1 MRSSVTRLPS
11 KCNPDA
17 SATLSHMADGTRPRA
32 LLWILIGGGA
42 FFLFTLVIFSLLYFS
57 VRGNDSEFPIGGGE
71 KIAVLDVRGV
81 ILQARPFVDQLKKYS
96 DDSSIKAIILRIDSP
111 GGGAAA
117 SQEMYDAV
125 RRVRDQK
132 KKMVVAS
139 VQTVGA
145 SGAYYIASGA
155 TKIYANRASIVGSI
169 GVIAEWVNYGDL
181 MRWAKLKEVL
191 FKAGELKDAGD
202 PARDMTPSEQAY
214 LQSLVN
220 DMYGQFIRD
229 VSDGRK
235 MKYEDIRAI
244 ASGRVWTGEQA
255 MSLKLIDQIGG
266 FQAAVDDT
274 AKAVGIRGEPTLV
287 HPEEKKRTLADI
299 LFGDMTELLPAQARM
314 LQTNNPGFFYL
325 WR

>member
-1 MRSSVTRLPS
+1 
-11 KCNPDA
+11 
-17 SATLSHMADGTRPRA
+17 MANGERPRT
-32 LLWILIGGGA
+32 LIWILIGGGA
-42 FFLFTLVIFSLLYFS
+42 FFIFTLLIFSLLYFS
-57 VRGNDSEFPIGGGE
+57 VRGNDSEFDLGGGD
-71 KIAVLDVRGV
+71 KIAVLDVEGV
-81 ILQARPFVDQLKKYS
+81 ILQAKPFVDQLKRYA
-96 DDSSIKAIILRIDSP
+96 DDSSIKAIVLRIDSP

-132 KKMVVAS
+132 KKMIVAS

-155 TKIYANRASIVGSI
+155 NKIYANRASIVGSI

-181 MRWAKLKEVL
+181 LRWAKLKEVV
-191 FKAGELKDAGD
+191 FTAGALKDAGD
-202 PARDMTPSEQAY
+202 PGRDMTPAEQEY

-220 DMYGQFIRD
+220 EMYGQFIRD
-229 VSDGRK
+229 VADGRK
-235 MKYEDIRAI
+235 MKVEDVKNM
-244 ASGRVWTGEQA
+244 ASGRVWTGEQGLG
-255 MSLKLIDQIGG
+255 LKLIDQIGG

-274 AKAVGIRGEPTLV
+274 AKAVGIKGEPSLV
-287 HPEEKKRTLADI
+287 HPEEKKKSLLDI
-299 LFGDMTELLPAQARM
+299 LFGDVTQLLPAQARM

>member
-1 MRSSVTRLPS
+1 MA
-11 KCNPDA
+11 DA
-17 SATLSHMADGTRPRA
+17 SRPRT
-32 LLWILIGGGA
+32 LIWILIGGGA
-42 FFLFTLVIFSLLYFS
+42 FFLFTLIIFSLLYFS
-57 VRGNDSEFPIGGGE
+57 VRGNDSDFSIGGGE
-71 KIAVLDVRGV
+71 KIAVLDVQGV
-81 ILQARPFVDQLKKYS
+81 ILQTRPFVDELKKYG

-132 KKMVVAS
+132 KKVIVAS
-139 VQTVGA
+139 IQTVGA

-202 PARDMTPSEQAY
+202 PARDMTPAERAY

-229 VSDGRK
+229 VSEGRK
-235 MKYEDIRAI
+235 MKFEDVKGM

-255 MSLKLIDQIGG
+255 MGLKLIDQIGG

-274 AKAVGIRGEPTLV
+274 AKTVGIRGEPTLV
-287 HPEEKKRTLADI
+287 HPEEKKRSLADL
-299 LFGDMTELLPAQARM
+299 LFGDITQLLPAQARM

>member
-1 MRSSVTRLPS
+1 MS
-11 KCNPDA
+11 NGD
-17 SATLSHMADGTRPRA
+17 RPRT

-42 FFLFTLVIFSLLYFS
+42 FFLFTLLIFSLLYFS
-57 VRGNDSEFPIGGGE
+57 IRGGDTDFVGGGD
-71 KIAVLDVRGV
+71 KIAVLDVEGV
-81 ILQARPFVDQLKKYS
+81 ILQAKPFVDQLKKYG

-125 RRVRDQK
+125 RRIRDQK
-132 KKMVVAS
+132 KKMIVVS

-155 TKIYANRASIVGSI
+155 NKIYANRASIVGSI

-181 MRWAKLKEVL
+181 LHWAKLKEVI
-191 FKAGELKDAGD
+191 FTAGALKDAGD
-202 PARDMTPSEQAY
+202 PARDMTPVEQQY

-220 DMYGQFIRD
+220 DMYLQFIRD
-229 VSDGRK
+229 VADGRK
-235 MKYEDIRAI
+235 LKVDDVKNI
-244 ASGRVWTGEQA
+244 ASGRVWTGEEA
-255 MSLKLIDQIGG
+255 LTLKLIDQLGG

-274 AKAVGIRGEPTLV
+274 AKAVGIHGEPSLV
-287 HPEEKKRTLADI
+287 HPEEKKKTLWDI
-299 LFGDMTELLPAQARM
+299 LFGDITQLLPAQARM

>member
-1 MRSSVTRLPS
+1 
-11 KCNPDA
+11 
-17 SATLSHMADGTRPRA
+17 MAEGQRQRT

-42 FFLFTLVIFSLLYFS
+42 FFIFTLLIFSLLYFS
-57 VRGNDSEFPIGGGE
+57 VRGNDSEFDLGGGD
-71 KIAVLDVRGV
+71 KIAVLDVEGV
-81 ILQARPFVDQLKKYS
+81 ILQAKPFVDQLKRYA
-96 DDSSIKAIILRIDSP
+96 DDSSIKAIVLRIDSP

-117 SQEMYDAV
+117 SQEMYDSV
-125 RRVRDQK
+125 RKVRDQK

-155 TKIYANRASIVGSI
+155 NKIYANRASIVGSI
-169 GVIAEWVNYGDL
+169 GVIAEWVNYADL
-181 MRWAKLKEVL
+181 LRWAKLKEVI
-191 FKAGELKDAGD
+191 FTAGSLKDAGD
-202 PARDMTPSEQAY
+202 PGRDMTPAEQEY

-220 DMYGQFIRD
+220 EMYGQFIRD
-229 VSDGRK
+229 VADGRK
-235 MKYEDIRAI
+235 LKVDDVKNI

-255 MSLKLIDQIGG
+255 LSLKLIDQIGG

-274 AKAVGIRGEPTLV
+274 AKTVGIKGEPSLV
-287 HPEEKKRTLADI
+287 HPEEKKKSLLDI
-299 LFGDMTELLPAQARM
+299 LFGDASQLLPAQARM

>member
-1 MRSSVTRLPS
+1 MA
-11 KCNPDA
+11 DA
-17 SATLSHMADGTRPRA
+17 SRPRT
-32 LLWILIGGGA
+32 LIWILIGGGA
-42 FFLFTLVIFSLLYFS
+42 FFLFTLIIFSLLYFS

-235 MKYEDIRAI
+235 MKYEYIRAI